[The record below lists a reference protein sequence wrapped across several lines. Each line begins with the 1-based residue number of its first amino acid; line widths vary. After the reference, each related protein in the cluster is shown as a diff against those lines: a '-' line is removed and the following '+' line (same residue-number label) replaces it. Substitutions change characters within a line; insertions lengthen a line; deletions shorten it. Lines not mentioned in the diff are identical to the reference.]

1 MTSPL
6 QDLSDLQ
13 WLKYDNNVL
22 AAQHG
27 LKPNHV
33 AAYRRIHGKPKGPR
47 SPGSGRPS
55 KYDLSQI
62 DWSLSNAENAAKLG
76 CTTEYVSQLRR
87 AKQKAEDFA

>member
-6 QDLSDLQ
+6 STLHAAH
-13 WLKYDNNVL
+13 WRAYNNNEL

-47 SPGSGRPS
+47 SPGSGRPAR
-55 KYDLSQI
+55 YDLSEI
-62 DWSLSNAENAAKLG
+62 DWSRSNNDNAATLG
-76 CTTEYVSQLRR
+76 CTPQYIAQLRR
-87 AKQKAEDFA
+87 NRKDTEDFA